1 MGRPS
6 SYSDE
11 AAQEICQRLAG
22 GESLRQICVSEH
34 LPAESTVYLWVANDI
49 EGFSEKYARAREAQQ
64 HRYADEIVEIADD
77 GSNDWIEREH
87 ESGRVETIPD
97 REHISR
103 SSLRVDTRKWLMA
116 RLARR
121 TFGDKIGI
129 DHSGSIKT
137 GDMTDEQVEARIAYL
152 ERKARISRPS
162 GEAPKTDD

>member
-1 MGRPS
+1 
-6 SYSDE
+6 
-11 AAQEICQRLAG
+11 
-22 GESLRQICVSEH
+22 V
-34 LPAESTVYLWVANDI
+34 VNDT
-49 EGFSEKYARAREAQQ
+49 EGFSDRYARAREAQQ
-64 HRYADEIVEIADD
+64 LHYADEIVEIADD

-87 ESGRVETIPD
+87 ENGRVDVVPD

-116 RLARR
+116 RLARK

-152 ERKARISRPS
+152 EGKARIPPTS
-162 GEAPKTDD
+162 GDTPKEVD